1 MTELKNSI
9 KQQMFDYFTKN
20 HKELFQSDKSVGD
33 VNSEILNAFYPELT
47 EPQDKRAKLKV
58 IGSYKSEYLKIYSQK
73 PEPTSQVQELITDDR
88 TTTTDDKTP
97 EPPTTTDDKQ
107 QPPYDISS
115 LLSIITDIQHKM
127 TLQQNQI
134 TELQSKVNE
143 LNARTNNTPLIT
155 EIIKDD
161 ISNMDKTRYTLYI
174 TNTNVEYI
182 KAFSKQNHN
191 VSITALLNYLLNQFR
206 TQNPLTDDNTEPP
219 TEPQAKSLF

>member
-20 HKELFQSDKSVGD
+20 HKELFQSDKAVGD

-107 QPPYDISS
+107 QQNYDVSS
-115 LLSIITDIQHKM
+115 VLSIITDIQHKM

-134 TELQSKVNE
+134 KELQNKVNE
-143 LNARTNNTPLIT
+143 LNASDKPLIT

-161 ISNMDKTRYTLYI
+161 ISNLDKTRYTLYI

-206 TQNPLTDDNTEPP
+206 TKNPLDDNTPEP
-219 TEPQAKSLF
+219 TQAKSLF